1 MKLGE
6 FFVELLVDA
15 GSGSLTVKDLI
26 GKFGDLDAV
35 STSVIGGLAVMGE
48 KFAQLADRA
57 FDAAAGFEMF
67 TSQSGLS
74 AQELQKWQIVAEQ
87 ANVSAGAVA
96 SSVMGL
102 QKQLAE
108 IRLGRGNIAPFQMLG
123 ISSNQSAFGVLSQ
136 LRERLRGMDRATA
149 TNLISQMGLDP
160 SMIQLLSLSN
170 RQFNEFAKTIS
181 GMSST
186 QEKAFLKGKLAMTQF
201 NLTARQAGYDLVA
214 TFGPVFIRGIEASA
228 SVLYLLGRALTSI
241 NEGLSQ
247 APNLAKVLGVAFLAL
262 ASVMA
267 PVTATFVAVLLVL
280 EDIATYM
287 KGGKSL
293 TGDVMDFVARN
304 KLAINAGS
312 GGALTAFKAPLTPFL
327 AAGSAAAAGARGV
340 TNILNQEI
348 HSTAPASEV
357 ARHAV
362 SEHKKQISDATL
374 QSNNGGY

>member
-15 GSGSLTVKDLI
+15 GKGSLTVRDLI

-35 STSVIGGLAVMGE
+35 SASVVGGLGVMGE
-48 KFAQLADRA
+48 KFAELADRA
-57 FDAAAGFEMF
+57 FEAAAGFEAF
-67 TSQSGLS
+67 SSQSGLS

-96 SSVMGL
+96 NSVMSL

-123 ISSNQSAFGVLSQ
+123 ISSQQSAFGVLTQ
-136 LRERLRGMDRATA
+136 LRDRLRGMDRATA
-149 TNLISQMGLDP
+149 TNLISQMGIDP
-160 SMIQLLSLSN
+160 SMIQLLTLSN
-170 RQFNEFAKTIS
+170 EKFAEFTKTIS
-181 GMSST
+181 GMSEV
-186 QEKAFLKGKLAMTQF
+186 QEKSFLRGKLAMVQF
-201 NLTARQAGYDLVA
+201 NQQARQSGYDLVA
-214 TFGPVFIRGIEASA
+214 IFGPVFIRGLEASA
-228 SVLYLLGRALTSI
+228 SVLYLMGKALTGV
-241 NEGLSQ
+241 NEGLTK
-247 APNLAKVLGVAFLAL
+247 APELAKLLGVSFLAL
-262 ASVMA
+262 AAVMA

-293 TGDVMDFVARN
+293 TGDVIDFMKRN
-304 KLAINAGS
+304 G
-312 GGALTAFKAPLTPFL
+312 LT
-327 AAGSAAAAGARGV
+327 GQSAATTMGMSKTGVGVGSLALAGAAAYGRPM
-340 TNILNQEI
+340 TQNTLHQEI

-362 SEHKKQISDATL
+362 AEHKKQISDATL
-374 QSNNGGY
+374 QTNNGGY